1 MQCDPRG
8 DVAWHFSVIMD
19 VTRETFEA
27 SLEALDAAIVDP
39 HFAFWSFDLEFTG
52 ISADRSTKFD
62 QFDTLPERWR
72 KVHACVSQFTVLQ
85 YGVCC
90 FAFDPQSRRW
100 TVRPFNFWLFPDA
113 SRGSTETFSCQASS
127 LGFLSS
133 CDFDFNKCVSQGV
146 PFTSPSAARAAEER
160 RARDEQRPPIVP
172 SNERDVEFVRQLKE
186 DVGLWLKKRKQK
198 NDDASYDA
206 LTLAP
211 VNGFLRAL
219 TYQTLET
226 TDFGVPHSDK
236 PGFIAGTVR
245 ENGDPPRVRL
255 TRATPAEAARRDAEV
270 AASRARDARARQGF
284 SVAIKK
290 LVDSGVP
297 AVGHNGLF
305 DACYTLEKF
314 LRETDGSL
322 DAARA
327 AFDEAFACPYYDT
340 KLVAQTFLDAYA
352 GAGSLRP
359 AGARAGEAPAA
370 ETFLPLDTALGA
382 LYKTLTKCAL
392 PRMMAKENESA
403 AGGEAT
409 ASPSRRRGGGAA
421 GAGAGAAPR
430 PARGAGDRVLDWLEF
445 PAGFERY
452 AFALE
457 EEERRSGTSASGDGG
472 HVVSRASYAHE
483 AGYDAFM
490 TGVCFLAM
498 TLHARSVVPVDGD
511 GVVRVFGD
519 AKSLGLTFSA
529 TASDGRVLRPRNF
542 VGDLGASPF
551 ANADGAVPLQMCDV
565 GVLRL
570 RGAQP
575 RVPPRA
581 GVVVF
586 TGVAPGLSVSALTPR
601 FVAAGLEAPWQVVW
615 IGKNTLRVTFRPPTA
630 EDASGPAAAARFAS
644 EVSRRL
650 LAVGT
655 RVEAVDWDT
664 WRRREEAE
672 KAEKRAAEALERAHD
687 AGVDIETLAAATRK
701 KIGGGARKRGFDPV
715 GVLFGGRANKAA
727 RRGSQTVAGEA
738 GAATVGRVGGE
749 VSRGETS
756 STGCVIS

>member
-1 MQCDPRG
+1 M
-8 DVAWHFSVIMD
+8 
-19 VTRETFEA
+19 
-27 SLEALDAAIVDP
+27 
-39 HFAFWSFDLEFTG
+39 
-52 ISADRSTKFD
+52 
-62 QFDTLPERWR
+62 
-72 KVHACVSQFTVLQ
+72 
-85 YGVCC
+85 
-90 FAFDPQSRRW
+90 
-100 TVRPFNFWLFPDA
+100 
-113 SRGSTETFSCQASS
+113 
-127 LGFLSS
+127 
-133 CDFDFNKCVSQGV
+133 
-146 PFTSPSAARAAEER
+146 
-160 RARDEQRPPIVP
+160 
-172 SNERDVEFVRQLKE
+172 
-186 DVGLWLKKRKQK
+186 
-198 NDDASYDA
+198 
-206 LTLAP
+206 
-211 VNGFLRAL
+211 
-219 TYQTLET
+219 
-226 TDFGVPHSDK
+226 
-236 PGFIAGTVR
+236 
-245 ENGDPPRVRL
+245 
-255 TRATPAEAARRDAEV
+255 
-270 AASRARDARARQGF
+270 
-284 SVAIKK
+284 
-290 LVDSGVP
+290 
-297 AVGHNGLF
+297 F

-327 AFDEAFACPYYDT
+327 AFDDAFACPYYDT
-340 KLVAQTFLDAYA
+340 KLVAQTFMDAYA

-359 AGARAGEAPAA
+359 AGARGGEAHAA

-382 LYKTLTKCAL
+382 LYKTLTECAL

-403 AGGEAT
+403 AAAGEAT
-409 ASPSRRRGGGAA
+409 ASPSRRRGGAGAAA
-421 GAGAGAAPR
+421 GAPASLR

-457 EEERRSGTSASGDGG
+457 EEERRSGTSANGDGDG
-472 HVVSRASYAHE
+472 DGDGDEGGSRASYAHE

-511 GVVRVFGD
+511 GVVRVFGN
-519 AKSLGLTFSA
+519 AKSAGSTFSA

-586 TGVAPGLSVSALTPR
+586 TGVAPGLSVSALAPR
-601 FVAAGLEAPWQVVW
+601 FVAAGLGAPWQVVW
-615 IGKNTLRVTFRPPTA
+615 IGKNTLRVTFRSGTA
-630 EDASGPAAAARFAS
+630 EDTSAGPAAAARFAA

-672 KAEKRAAEALERAHD
+672 RAAARAAEALERAHD

-701 KIGGGARKRGFDPV
+701 KAGGGRKRGFDPV
-715 GVLFGGRANKAA
+715 GVLFGGRASKAA
-727 RRGSQTVAGEA
+727 RRGGSVAVAGEA
-738 GAATVGRVGGE
+738 GATTVGRVGGDA
-749 VSRGETS
+749 SQGETS
-756 STGCVIS
+756 RTGCVIS

>member
-1 MQCDPRG
+1 
-8 DVAWHFSVIMD
+8 
-19 VTRETFEA
+19 
-27 SLEALDAAIVDP
+27 
-39 HFAFWSFDLEFTG
+39 
-52 ISADRSTKFD
+52 
-62 QFDTLPERWR
+62 
-72 KVHACVSQFTVLQ
+72 
-85 YGVCC
+85 
-90 FAFDPQSRRW
+90 
-100 TVRPFNFWLFPDA
+100 
-113 SRGSTETFSCQASS
+113 
-127 LGFLSS
+127 
-133 CDFDFNKCVSQGV
+133 
-146 PFTSPSAARAAEER
+146 
-160 RARDEQRPPIVP
+160 
-172 SNERDVEFVRQLKE
+172 
-186 DVGLWLKKRKQK
+186 
-198 NDDASYDA
+198 
-206 LTLAP
+206 
-211 VNGFLRAL
+211 
-219 TYQTLET
+219 
-226 TDFGVPHSDK
+226 
-236 PGFIAGTVR
+236 
-245 ENGDPPRVRL
+245 
-255 TRATPAEAARRDAEV
+255 
-270 AASRARDARARQGF
+270 
-284 SVAIKK
+284 
-290 LVDSGVP
+290 
-297 AVGHNGLF
+297 
-305 DACYTLEKF
+305 
-314 LRETDGSL
+314 
-322 DAARA
+322 
-327 AFDEAFACPYYDT
+327 
-340 KLVAQTFLDAYA
+340 
-352 GAGSLRP
+352 
-359 AGARAGEAPAA
+359 
-370 ETFLPLDTALGA
+370 
-382 LYKTLTKCAL
+382 
-392 PRMMAKENESA
+392 
-403 AGGEAT
+403 
-409 ASPSRRRGGGAA
+409 
-421 GAGAGAAPR
+421 
-430 PARGAGDRVLDWLEF
+430 
-445 PAGFERY
+445 
-452 AFALE
+452 
-457 EEERRSGTSASGDGG
+457 
-472 HVVSRASYAHE
+472 
-483 AGYDAFM
+483 M

-630 EDASGPAAAARFAS
+630 EDASGPAAARFAA

-701 KIGGGARKRGFDPV
+701 KIGGGGRKRGFDPV
-715 GVLFGGRANKAA
+715 GVLFGGRASKAA
-727 RRGSQTVAGEA
+727 RRDSQTVAGEA

>member
-1 MQCDPRG
+1 M
-8 DVAWHFSVIMD
+8 IMD

-52 ISADRSTKFD
+52 ISADQSTKFD

-90 FAFDPQSRRW
+90 FAFDPRSRRW

-146 PFTSPSAARAAEER
+146 PFTSPSAARRAEER

-186 DVGLWLKKRKQK
+186 DVGLWLKKRRVEDT

-219 TYQTLET
+219 TYQTLES
-226 TDFGVPHSDK
+226 TDFGLPHSDK

-255 TRATPAEAARRDAEV
+255 TRATPAEAARHEAEA
-270 AASRARDARARQGF
+270 AASRARDALARQGF
-284 SVAIKK
+284 SAAIRK

-327 AFDEAFACPYYDT
+327 AFDDAFACPYYDT
-340 KLVAQTFLDAYA
+340 KLVAQTFMDAYA

-359 AGARAGEAPAA
+359 AGARGGEAHAA

-382 LYKTLTKCAL
+382 LYKTLTECAL

-403 AGGEAT
+403 AAAGEAT
-409 ASPSRRRGGGAA
+409 ASPSRRRGGAGAAA
-421 GAGAGAAPR
+421 GAPAALR

-457 EEERRSGTSASGDGG
+457 EEERRSGTSANGDGDG
-472 HVVSRASYAHE
+472 DEGRSRASYAHE

-511 GVVRVFGD
+511 GVVRVFGN
-519 AKSLGLTFSA
+519 AKSTGSTFSA

-586 TGVAPGLSVSALTPR
+586 TGVAPGLSVSALAPR
-601 FVAAGLEAPWQVVW
+601 FVAAGLGAPWQVVW
-615 IGKNTLRVTFRPPTA
+615 IGKNTLRVTFRGGTA
-630 EDASGPAAAARFAS
+630 EDTSAGPAAAARFAA

-672 KAEKRAAEALERAHD
+672 RAAARAAEALERAHD

-701 KIGGGARKRGFDPV
+701 KAGGGRKRGFDPV
-715 GVLFGGRANKAA
+715 GVLFGGRASKAA
-727 RRGSQTVAGEA
+727 RRGGSVAVAGEA
-738 GAATVGRVGGE
+738 GATTVGRVGGDA
-749 VSRGETS
+749 SQGETS
-756 STGCVIS
+756 RTGCVIS